1 MIISQ
6 IKMKVP
12 NYLDIFF
19 CFILLL
25 CFCHVGAAAGSKLL
39 PDNEEVSAIIV
50 FGDSIVD
57 PGNNNHLKTLIKCN
71 FPPYGRDFNGG
82 MPTGRFTNGKIPTDF
97 VAEEFGVKELVPAYL
112 HPHLTTQDLL
122 TGVSFA
128 SGASGYDPLTSKITS
143 VLSLS
148 DQLELF
154 KDYIKKIKA
163 AVGEEKATAILSKS
177 VIIVCTGSDDIANTY
192 FITPFRRLHYDV
204 ASYTDLMLQSASSF
218 FHQLYALG
226 ARRIGVLSLPAIGCV
241 PSQRTLFG
249 GVARGCSEAANSA
262 ALLFNSKLSSLITS
276 LGNEYSDAKFVYLD
290 VYTPFLA
297 LIQNPSE
304 YGFEEATKGCC
315 GTGAIEVSV
324 LCNPLS
330 SKLSC
335 PNPDKYIFWD
345 SYHPTGNAYQVLTS
359 RIIKDSLPNFF

>member
-1 MIISQ
+1 
-6 IKMKVP
+6 MKIP
-12 NYLDIFF
+12 NYLDFFF

-25 CFCHVGAAAGSKLL
+25 CFCHAGAAARSKFL
-39 PDNEEVSAIIV
+39 PENEEVSAIIV

-57 PGNNNHLKTLIKCN
+57 PGNNNYLKTLVKCN

-82 MPTGRFTNGKIPTDF
+82 IPTGRFSNGKIPTDF

-112 HPHLTTQDLL
+112 DPHLTTQDLL

-192 FITPFRRLHYDV
+192 FITPFRRFHYDV
-204 ASYTDLMLQSASSF
+204 ASYTDLMLQSGSSF

-249 GVARGCSEAANSA
+249 GAARGCSEAANSMA
-262 ALLFNSKLSSLITS
+262 VLFNSKLSSLIDS

-297 LIQNPSE
+297 LIQNPAE

-315 GTGAIEVSV
+315 GTGSIEVSV

-335 PNPDKYIFWD
+335 PSPDKYIFWD
-345 SYHPTGNAYQVLTS
+345 SYHPTGNAYKALTS
-359 RIIKDSLPNFF
+359 RILKDSIPKFF